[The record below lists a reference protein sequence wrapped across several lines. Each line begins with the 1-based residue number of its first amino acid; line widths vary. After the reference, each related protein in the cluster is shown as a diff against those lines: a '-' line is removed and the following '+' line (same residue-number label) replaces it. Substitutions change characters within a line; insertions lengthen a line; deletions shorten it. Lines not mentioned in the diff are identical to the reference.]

1 MTIDAEQL
9 ALQKNNL
16 YRDNYRR
23 VMAFLLASV
32 VITVSLLAVLSYQ
45 IITTPK
51 PAYYATTTTGR
62 VIPLQSLDMP
72 VVTNTYLLQWAALAT
87 RAVYNLDFEN
97 YTKQLDNASSYFT
110 PTGWESLTN
119 AMKSSGAIDSL
130 KNNKLFMAGIVNGPA
145 VILDQEVVHGRYSW
159 RVQLPLLVTYTS
171 ASIQQKAHFI
181 ITMDIIRVPV
191 IDAAKSIQI
200 NRFSAVRG

>member
-130 KNNKLFMAGIVNGPA
+130 KNNKLFMAGVVNGPA

>member
-119 AMKSSGAIDSL
+119 AMKSSGAIGSL